1 MYSLSLFLAFI
12 LLVHGTCDGPIF
24 SVYCFRNLVCSGKI
38 KFKNG
43 NPSAGHSITAGMT
56 AKLKMS
62 VLYDKKGFFNAH
74 FIDTVKT
81 SKLSL

>member
-1 MYSLSLFLAFI
+1 
-12 LLVHGTCDGPIF
+12 
-24 SVYCFRNLVCSGKI
+24 VCSGKI

-43 NPSAGHSITAGMT
+43 SPSIGHSITAGMT

-62 VLYDKKGFFNAH
+62 ILYDKKGFFYAH
-74 FIDTVKT
+74 FMDPVKT